1 MKIQVVTTME
11 SVAWQ
16 QYGRRMVDSFLAKW
30 PAAATLAVYNQGF
43 DIIESERVRRREL
56 PAWLA
61 DFKAIY
67 DSPAAHGIRNGRI
80 RLPLRRGEVRPQG
93 GGD

>member
-30 PAAATLAVYNQGF
+30 PPAATLAVPV
-43 DIIESERVRRREL
+43 E
-56 PAWLA
+56 
-61 DFKAIY
+61 
-67 DSPAAHGIRNGRI
+67 
-80 RLPLRRGEVRPQG
+80 
-93 GGD
+93 